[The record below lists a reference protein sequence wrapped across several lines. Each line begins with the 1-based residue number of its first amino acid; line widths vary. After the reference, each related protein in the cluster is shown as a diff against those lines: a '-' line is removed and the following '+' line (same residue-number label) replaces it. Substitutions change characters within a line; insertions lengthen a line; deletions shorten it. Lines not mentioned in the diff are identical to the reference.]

1 LSNSEELQQLYTR
14 TSEKT
19 LTKWAMHPG
28 IGRVREAAFYEPHKL
43 AITSGIQPA
52 LTPPLRQ
59 LLHELHEL
67 AHNDPL
73 ADVMPYSGLHFTF
86 FAITMP
92 LYQCRDISM
101 LDQQLPAIFAE
112 HAQNL
117 VATIS
122 NLRLVA
128 LPNQLLIAGTPDLDS
143 QSAKAAFA
151 RQLLDSPWREKL
163 RDRHGDIPLPPP
175 FWHSTLLRYQAEFIP
190 QHFRDYFLA
199 HQSHHYGDVTAQVQ
213 LAFTNYNWTEVHR
226 VSGD

>member
-1 LSNSEELQQLYTR
+1 MSNSEELQQFYTQ

-19 LTKWAMHPG
+19 LAKWATHPD
-28 IGRVREAAFYEPHKL
+28 IGRVREEAFYEPHKL

-52 LTPPLRQ
+52 LTPPLSQ

-67 AHNDPL
+67 AHNDSL

-92 LYQCRDISM
+92 LYQFRDISM

-128 LPNQLLIAGTPDLDS
+128 LPNQLLIAGTPDVES
-143 QSAKAAFA
+143 QSAKATFA
-151 RQLLDSPWREKL
+151 GQLLDSPWREKL
-163 RDRHGDIPLPPP
+163 LDRHGDIPLPPP
-175 FWHSTLLRYQAEFIP
+175 FWHSTLLRYQSEFIP

-226 VSGD
+226 VSRD

>member
-1 LSNSEELQQLYTR
+1 MSNSEELQQLYTQ

-19 LTKWAMHPG
+19 LAKWAMHPG
-28 IGRVREAAFYEPHKL
+28 IGQVRGEAFYEPHKL

-52 LTPPLRQ
+52 LTPPLSQ

-128 LPNQLLIAGTPDLDS
+128 LPNQLMIAGTPDLDS

>member
-1 LSNSEELQQLYTR
+1 MSNSEELQQLYTR

-19 LTKWAMHPG
+19 LTKWAMHPS

-199 HQSHHYGDVTAQVQ
+199 QQSHHYGDVTAQVQ